1 MEAKLETFQYFAW
14 ETRDIAIVTENT
26 RRASKAVRRW
36 LSVKRSNR
44 GGWTMN
50 DAQVFG
56 VNNRMDPGGTMGGA
70 AQRDSLMKH

>member
-1 MEAKLETFQYFAW
+1 
-14 ETRDIAIVTENT
+14 
-26 RRASKAVRRW
+26 
-36 LSVKRSNR
+36 
-44 GGWTMN
+44 MN